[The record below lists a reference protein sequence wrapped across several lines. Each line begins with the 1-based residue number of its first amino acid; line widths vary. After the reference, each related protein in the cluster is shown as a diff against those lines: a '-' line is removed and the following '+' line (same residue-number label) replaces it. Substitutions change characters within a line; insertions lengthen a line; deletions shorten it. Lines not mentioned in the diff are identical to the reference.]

1 MIYRFKITFDASKTF
16 FRIYELRGENT
27 LYDFHEHIVN
37 DLNYA
42 PDQIVFFHVKDKT
55 GKALKKYGLFDFG
68 HGSMDEITIDALI
81 ARGEKALFYVFDTH
95 SNRAL
100 RLTFVETD
108 DELPRKSYPRT
119 VDEKDDAP
127 PQFVDKNLHSPTD
140 LQMDEDLRMDEE

>member
-27 LYDFHEHIVN
+27 LYDLHEHIVN
-37 DLNYA
+37 DLNHA
-42 PDQIVFFHVKDKT
+42 PDQVVFFHVKDKT
-55 GKALKKYGLFDFG
+55 GKEIKKYGLFDFG

-81 ARGEKALFYVFDTH
+81 ARREKTLFYLFDTH

-108 DELPRKSYPRT
+108 EELPRKSYPRT
-119 VDEKDDAP
+119 ADEKDDAP
-127 PQFVDKNLHSPTD
+127 PQFVDKTPYSPTD
-140 LQMDEDLRMDEE
+140 IQIDEE